1 MAQFDTEY
9 QRLEASYSDSPPG
22 EEDLLVHVPEGSK
35 SPWHHIE
42 NLDLFFSRVYNL
54 HQKNGF
60 TCMLIGEIF
69 ELMQFLFVVAFTT
82 FLVSCVDYDI
92 LFANKMVNHSLHPTE
107 PVKVTLPD
115 AFLPAQVCS
124 ARIQENGSLITIL
137 VIAGVFWVHRLIK
150 FIYNICCYWEIHS
163 FYLHALRIPMSALPY
178 CTWQEV
184 QARIVQT
191 QKEHQICIHKREL
204 TELDIYHRILR
215 FQNYMVALVNKSLL
229 PLRFRLPGLGEV
241 VFFTRGLKY
250 NFELILFWGP
260 GSLFLN
266 EWSLKAEY
274 KRGGQRLELAQ
285 RLSNRILWIGIAN
298 FLLCPLILIWQILY
312 AFFSYAEVLK
322 REPGA
327 LGARCW
333 SLYGRC
339 YLRHFNELEH
349 ELQSR
354 LNRGYKPASK
364 YMNCFLSPL
373 LTLLAKN
380 CAFFAGSILAV
391 LIALTIYDE
400 DVLAV
405 EHVLT
410 TVTLLGV
417 TVTVCRS
424 FIPDQ
429 HMVFCPEQLL
439 RVILAHIH
447 YMPDH
452 WQGNAHRSQTRDEF
466 AQLFQYKAV
475 FILEELLSPIVTP
488 LILIF
493 CLRPRA
499 LEIIDFFRNFTVEV
513 VGVGDTCSFAQMDV
527 RQHGHPQWLSG
538 GQTEASVYQQAEDGK
553 TELSLM
559 HFAITN
565 PGWQPPRESTAFLG
579 FLKEQVQRDGAAAGL
594 AQGGLLPENALFTS
608 IQSLQSESEPLSLIA
623 NVVAGSSCR
632 GPPLPR
638 DLQGSRHRA
647 EVASALRSFSPLQPG
662 QAPTGRAPSTMTGSG
677 VDARTASSGSS
688 VWEGQLQSLV
698 LSEYASTEMSL
709 HALYMHQLHKQQAQ
723 AEPERHV
730 WHRRESDES
739 GESAPEEGGEG
750 ARAAQPIPRSA
761 SYPCAAPRPGA
772 PETTAL
778 QGGFQR
784 RYGGITDPGTVPRAP
799 SHFSRLPLGG
809 WAEDGQ
815 SASRHPEP
823 VPEEGS
829 EDELPPQVHKHVT
842 MPAPPVYFALCVYH
856 PPPRTFGDSANGDLS
871 RGQGRPPVGGAAEEE
886 SRRSRSL
893 NTPVGSDPAG
903 GPPAASSGRTAETA
917 YVPGVQFSLWVLR
930 YVVSGGLFVLGLWAP
945 GLRPQS
951 YTLRVNEEDQDVER
965 SQVPSTEGPPR
976 STWRDLGRKL
986 RLLSGYLW
994 PRGSPAL
1001 QFVVLICL
1009 GLMGLER
1016 GLNVLVPIFYRDI
1029 VNLLTQKAPW
1039 NSLVWTV
1046 IIYVFLKFLQGGG
1059 TGSTGF
1065 VTNLRTFLW
1074 IRVQQFTSRQVEL
1087 RLFSHLHELSLR
1099 WHLGRRT
1106 GEVLRIVDRG
1116 TSSVTGLLSYLVF
1129 NIIPTLADIII
1140 GIVYFSMFFNAWF
1153 GLIVFLCMGFYLA
1166 LTIVVTEWRT
1176 KFRRAMNMQENAT
1189 RARAV
1194 DSLLNFETVKYYNA
1208 ESYEVERYREAIIK
1222 YQSLEWKSNASLVLL
1237 NQTQNLV
1244 IGLGLLA
1251 GSLLCA
1257 YFVTE
1262 QKLQVG
1268 DFVLFGT
1275 YIIQLYMPLNWFG
1288 TYYRMIQ
1295 TNFIDMENMF
1305 DLLKEKTEV
1314 KDLPGAGPLRFQRGQ
1329 IEFENVHF
1337 SYTDGRETL
1346 QDVSFTVMPGQ
1357 TLALVGPS
1365 GAGKSTVLRLL
1376 FRFYDIS
1383 SGCIR
1388 IDGQDVSQVT
1398 QASLRSHIG
1407 VVPQDTVLFN
1417 DTIANNIRYGRIT
1430 AGNDEVKAAAR
1441 AAGIHDTI
1449 MAFPEGYDTQVGER
1463 GLKLSGGEKQRV
1475 AIARTIL
1482 KAPDIVLL
1490 DEATSALDTHNERAI
1505 QASLAK
1511 VCANRTTIVVA
1522 HRLSTV
1528 VSADQILVIKDGRIV
1543 ERGRHEAL
1551 LSRGGVYADMWQL
1564 QQQGQ
1569 EVSEDTK
1576 PQTKA

>member
-42 NLDLFFSRVYNL
+42 NLDLFFSRISFVSL
-54 HQKNGF
+54 
-60 TCMLIGEIF
+60 
-69 ELMQFLFVVAFTT
+69 QFLFVVAFTT

-750 ARAAQPIPRSA
+750 ARAQPIPRSA

-784 RYGGITDPGTVPRAP
+784 RYGGIT
-799 SHFSRLPLGG
+799 
-809 WAEDGQ
+809 
-815 SASRHPEP
+815 
-823 VPEEGS
+823 
-829 EDELPPQVHKHVT
+829 
-842 MPAPPVYFALCVYH
+842 
-856 PPPRTFGDSANGDLS
+856 
-871 RGQGRPPVGGAAEEE
+871 
-886 SRRSRSL
+886 
-893 NTPVGSDPAG
+893 
-903 GPPAASSGRTAETA
+903 
-917 YVPGVQFSLWVLR
+917 
-930 YVVSGGLFVLGLWAP
+930 
-945 GLRPQS
+945 
-951 YTLRVNEEDQDVER
+951 
-965 SQVPSTEGPPR
+965 
-976 STWRDLGRKL
+976 
-986 RLLSGYLW
+986 
-994 PRGSPAL
+994 
-1001 QFVVLICL
+1001 
-1009 GLMGLER
+1009 
-1016 GLNVLVPIFYRDI
+1016 

-1065 VTNLRTFLW
+1065 VTNFRTFLW

-1388 IDGQDVSQVT
+1388 IDGQDISQVT
-1398 QASLRSHIG
+1398 QTSLRSHIG

-1430 AGNDEVKAAAR
+1430 AGNDEVKAAAQ

-1569 EVSEDTK
+1569 EEVSEDTK

>member
-241 VFFTRGLKY
+241 VFFTRGLK
-250 NFELILFWGP
+250 
-260 GSLFLN
+260 
-266 EWSLKAEY
+266 
-274 KRGGQRLELAQ
+274 
-285 RLSNRILWIGIAN
+285 
-298 FLLCPLILIWQILY
+298 
-312 AFFSYAEVLK
+312 

-429 HMVFCPEQLL
+429 HLVFCPEQLL

-527 RQHGHPQWLSG
+527 RQHGHPQWLSA

-579 FLKEQVQRDGAAAGL
+579 FLKEQVQRDGAAVGL

-632 GPPLPR
+632 GPSLPR
-638 DLQGSRHRA
+638 DLQGSRHRT
-647 EVASALRSFSPLQPG
+647 EVASALCSLSPLQPG
-662 QAPTGRAPSTMTGSG
+662 QVSTGRAPNAMAGSG
-677 VDARTASSGSS
+677 MDARTASSGSS

-730 WHRRESDES
+730 WHRRESDDS

-750 ARAAQPIPRSA
+750 ARHLQSIPRSA
-761 SYPCAAPRPGA
+761 SYPCAAVPRPGA

-829 EDELPPQVHKHVT
+829 EDELPPQVHKV
-842 MPAPPVYFALCVYH
+842 
-856 PPPRTFGDSANGDLS
+856 
-871 RGQGRPPVGGAAEEE
+871 
-886 SRRSRSL
+886 
-893 NTPVGSDPAG
+893 
-903 GPPAASSGRTAETA
+903 
-917 YVPGVQFSLWVLR
+917 
-930 YVVSGGLFVLGLWAP
+930 
-945 GLRPQS
+945 
-951 YTLRVNEEDQDVER
+951 
-965 SQVPSTEGPPR
+965 
-976 STWRDLGRKL
+976 
-986 RLLSGYLW
+986 
-994 PRGSPAL
+994 
-1001 QFVVLICL
+1001 
-1009 GLMGLER
+1009 
-1016 GLNVLVPIFYRDI
+1016 
-1029 VNLLTQKAPW
+1029 
-1039 NSLVWTV
+1039 
-1046 IIYVFLKFLQGGG
+1046 
-1059 TGSTGF
+1059 
-1065 VTNLRTFLW
+1065 
-1074 IRVQQFTSRQVEL
+1074 
-1087 RLFSHLHELSLR
+1087 
-1099 WHLGRRT
+1099 
-1106 GEVLRIVDRG
+1106 
-1116 TSSVTGLLSYLVF
+1116 
-1129 NIIPTLADIII
+1129 
-1140 GIVYFSMFFNAWF
+1140 
-1153 GLIVFLCMGFYLA
+1153 
-1166 LTIVVTEWRT
+1166 
-1176 KFRRAMNMQENAT
+1176 
-1189 RARAV
+1189 
-1194 DSLLNFETVKYYNA
+1194 
-1208 ESYEVERYREAIIK
+1208 
-1222 YQSLEWKSNASLVLL
+1222 
-1237 NQTQNLV
+1237 
-1244 IGLGLLA
+1244 
-1251 GSLLCA
+1251 
-1257 YFVTE
+1257 
-1262 QKLQVG
+1262 
-1268 DFVLFGT
+1268 
-1275 YIIQLYMPLNWFG
+1275 
-1288 TYYRMIQ
+1288 
-1295 TNFIDMENMF
+1295 
-1305 DLLKEKTEV
+1305 
-1314 KDLPGAGPLRFQRGQ
+1314 
-1329 IEFENVHF
+1329 
-1337 SYTDGRETL
+1337 
-1346 QDVSFTVMPGQ
+1346 
-1357 TLALVGPS
+1357 
-1365 GAGKSTVLRLL
+1365 
-1376 FRFYDIS
+1376 
-1383 SGCIR
+1383 
-1388 IDGQDVSQVT
+1388 
-1398 QASLRSHIG
+1398 
-1407 VVPQDTVLFN
+1407 
-1417 DTIANNIRYGRIT
+1417 
-1430 AGNDEVKAAAR
+1430 
-1441 AAGIHDTI
+1441 
-1449 MAFPEGYDTQVGER
+1449 
-1463 GLKLSGGEKQRV
+1463 
-1475 AIARTIL
+1475 
-1482 KAPDIVLL
+1482 
-1490 DEATSALDTHNERAI
+1490 
-1505 QASLAK
+1505 
-1511 VCANRTTIVVA
+1511 
-1522 HRLSTV
+1522 
-1528 VSADQILVIKDGRIV
+1528 
-1543 ERGRHEAL
+1543 
-1551 LSRGGVYADMWQL
+1551 
-1564 QQQGQ
+1564 
-1569 EVSEDTK
+1569 
-1576 PQTKA
+1576 

>member
-380 CAFFAGSILAV
+380 GAFFAGSILAV

-527 RQHGHPQWLSG
+527 RQHGHPQWLSA

-594 AQGGLLPENALFTS
+594 AQGGVLPENALFTS

-632 GPPLPR
+632 GPSLPR
-638 DLQGSRHRA
+638 DLQGSRHRT
-647 EVASALRSFSPLQPG
+647 EVASALCSFSPLQPG
-662 QAPTGRAPSTMTGSG
+662 QVSTGRAPSTMTGSG
-677 VDARTASSGSS
+677 DRMDARTASSGSS

-730 WHRRESDES
+730 WHRRESDDS

-750 ARAAQPIPRSA
+750 ARHLQPIPRSA
-761 SYPCAAPRPGA
+761 SYPCAAVPRPGA

-829 EDELPPQVHKHVT
+829 EDELPPQVHKV
-842 MPAPPVYFALCVYH
+842 
-856 PPPRTFGDSANGDLS
+856 
-871 RGQGRPPVGGAAEEE
+871 
-886 SRRSRSL
+886 
-893 NTPVGSDPAG
+893 
-903 GPPAASSGRTAETA
+903 
-917 YVPGVQFSLWVLR
+917 
-930 YVVSGGLFVLGLWAP
+930 
-945 GLRPQS
+945 
-951 YTLRVNEEDQDVER
+951 
-965 SQVPSTEGPPR
+965 
-976 STWRDLGRKL
+976 
-986 RLLSGYLW
+986 
-994 PRGSPAL
+994 
-1001 QFVVLICL
+1001 
-1009 GLMGLER
+1009 
-1016 GLNVLVPIFYRDI
+1016 
-1029 VNLLTQKAPW
+1029 
-1039 NSLVWTV
+1039 
-1046 IIYVFLKFLQGGG
+1046 
-1059 TGSTGF
+1059 
-1065 VTNLRTFLW
+1065 
-1074 IRVQQFTSRQVEL
+1074 
-1087 RLFSHLHELSLR
+1087 
-1099 WHLGRRT
+1099 
-1106 GEVLRIVDRG
+1106 
-1116 TSSVTGLLSYLVF
+1116 
-1129 NIIPTLADIII
+1129 
-1140 GIVYFSMFFNAWF
+1140 
-1153 GLIVFLCMGFYLA
+1153 
-1166 LTIVVTEWRT
+1166 
-1176 KFRRAMNMQENAT
+1176 
-1189 RARAV
+1189 
-1194 DSLLNFETVKYYNA
+1194 
-1208 ESYEVERYREAIIK
+1208 
-1222 YQSLEWKSNASLVLL
+1222 
-1237 NQTQNLV
+1237 
-1244 IGLGLLA
+1244 
-1251 GSLLCA
+1251 
-1257 YFVTE
+1257 
-1262 QKLQVG
+1262 
-1268 DFVLFGT
+1268 
-1275 YIIQLYMPLNWFG
+1275 
-1288 TYYRMIQ
+1288 
-1295 TNFIDMENMF
+1295 
-1305 DLLKEKTEV
+1305 
-1314 KDLPGAGPLRFQRGQ
+1314 
-1329 IEFENVHF
+1329 
-1337 SYTDGRETL
+1337 
-1346 QDVSFTVMPGQ
+1346 
-1357 TLALVGPS
+1357 
-1365 GAGKSTVLRLL
+1365 
-1376 FRFYDIS
+1376 
-1383 SGCIR
+1383 
-1388 IDGQDVSQVT
+1388 
-1398 QASLRSHIG
+1398 
-1407 VVPQDTVLFN
+1407 
-1417 DTIANNIRYGRIT
+1417 
-1430 AGNDEVKAAAR
+1430 
-1441 AAGIHDTI
+1441 
-1449 MAFPEGYDTQVGER
+1449 
-1463 GLKLSGGEKQRV
+1463 
-1475 AIARTIL
+1475 
-1482 KAPDIVLL
+1482 
-1490 DEATSALDTHNERAI
+1490 
-1505 QASLAK
+1505 
-1511 VCANRTTIVVA
+1511 
-1522 HRLSTV
+1522 
-1528 VSADQILVIKDGRIV
+1528 
-1543 ERGRHEAL
+1543 
-1551 LSRGGVYADMWQL
+1551 
-1564 QQQGQ
+1564 
-1569 EVSEDTK
+1569 
-1576 PQTKA
+1576 